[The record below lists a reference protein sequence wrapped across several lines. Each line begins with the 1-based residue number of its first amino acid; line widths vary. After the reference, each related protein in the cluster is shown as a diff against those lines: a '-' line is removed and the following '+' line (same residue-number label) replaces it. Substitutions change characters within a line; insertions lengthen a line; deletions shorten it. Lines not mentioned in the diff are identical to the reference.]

1 MPESNSKPS
10 KTTIPNL
17 MDVTMEKIRDMV
29 DVETIIGDP
38 ITVGTDVTIIPISKV
53 SYGFASGGSDL
64 PAKVPKDLFGGGT
77 GAGISIQPVGFLVV
91 QNGDVRL
98 LQMTEGNGDTANSL
112 IRTLPEVISKVS
124 GLVKSKKKSGKSSDD
139 ATTDEEA

>member
-38 ITVGTDVTIIPISKV
+38 ITVGTEVTIIPISKV
-53 SYGFASGGSDL
+53 SYGFASGGSACRQKFRK
-64 PAKVPKDLFGGGT
+64 PVRRRT

-98 LQMTEGNGDTANSL
+98 LQMTEGNGDTANNL

-124 GLVKSKKKSGKSSDD
+124 GLVKSKKKPNKSSDD
-139 ATTDEEA
+139 LNTDEEA

>member
-38 ITVGTDVTIIPISKV
+38 IPISKV

-98 LQMTEGNGDTANSL
+98 LQMTEGNGDTANNL

-124 GLVKSKKKSGKSSDD
+124 GLVKSKKKPNKSSDD
-139 ATTDEEA
+139 LNTDEEA

>member
-64 PAKVPKDLFGGGT
+64 PAKDPKDLFGGGT

-98 LQMTEGNGDTANSL
+98 LQMTEGNGDTANNL

-124 GLVKSKKKSGKSSDD
+124 GLVKSKKKPNKSSDD
-139 ATTDEEA
+139 LNTDEKA

>member
-1 MPESNSKPS
+1 MPESNSNQKR
-10 KTTIPNL
+10 TNIPDL

-64 PAKVPKDLFGGGT
+64 PTKVPKDLFGGGT

-98 LQMTEGNGDTANSL
+98 LQMTEGNGDTANNL

-124 GLVKSKKKSGKSSDD
+124 SLVKSKKKPSKSSDD
-139 ATTDEEA
+139 LNTDEEA

>member
-1 MPESNSKPS
+1 MPESNSNQKR
-10 KTTIPNL
+10 TNIPDL

-53 SYGFASGGSDL
+53 SYGFASGDSDL

-98 LQMTEGNGDTANSL
+98 LQMTEGNGDTANNL

-124 GLVKSKKKSGKSSDD
+124 GLVKSKKKPNKSSDD

>member
-91 QNGDVRL
+91 QN
-98 LQMTEGNGDTANSL
+98 TANNL

-124 GLVKSKKKSGKSSDD
+124 GLVKSKKKPNKSSDD
-139 ATTDEEA
+139 LNTDEEA